1 MTHVLHHMLTA
12 REKIRTQHSR
22 TCCQTRLQSVAHP
35 SPACVTRP
43 ASPASQRLRL
53 GVCQCATELWQRAF
67 TVQFDCVNVGEFFF
81 LFFIVRNV
89 NLGSKRRPPNPP
101 SAKLEYH

>member
-1 MTHVLHHMLTA
+1 MTHVPHHMLAA

-67 TVQFDCVNVGEFFF
+67 TVQFYCVNVGVFKKNFFGF
-81 LFFIVRNV
+81 YCEERKGDLLTPPQQ
-89 NLGSKRRPPNPP
+89 NLNTPD
-101 SAKLEYH
+101 